1 MDGLDGRTDG
11 RTDGRLDAAKNTMN
25 DKSDALTNAL
35 ISAFATG
42 IFCTMTIVLFKA
54 ATEAATIDDIKR
66 TYIALA
72 ATGCGAIF
80 FALFTA
86 IMFDDARRLENAK

>member
-1 MDGLDGRTDG
+1 
-11 RTDGRLDAAKNTMN
+11 
-25 DKSDALTNAL
+25 
-35 ISAFATG
+35 
-42 IFCTMTIVLFKA
+42 MTIVLLSRA
-54 ATEAATIDDIKR
+54 AEAATIDDIKR

-86 IMFDDARRLENAK
+86 MMFDTARIERK

>member
-1 MDGLDGRTDG
+1 MS
-11 RTDGRLDAAKNTMN
+11 
-25 DKSDALTNAL
+25 DKSDALINAL
-35 ISAFATG
+35 IAAFATG
-42 IFCTMTIVLFKA
+42 IFCTMTIVLLSRA
-54 ATEAATIDDIKR
+54 AEAATIDDIKR

-86 IMFDDARRLENAK
+86 MMFDAARIERK

>member
-1 MDGLDGRTDG
+1 
-11 RTDGRLDAAKNTMN
+11 MN
-25 DKSDALTNAL
+25 DKSDAFTNAM
-35 ISAFATG
+35 IGAFAVG
-42 IFCTMTIVLFKA
+42 IFSTLTIVLFKA
-54 ATEAATIDDIKR
+54 AAEAATIDDIKR

-86 IMFDDARRLENAK
+86 MMFDTARIERK

>member
-1 MDGLDGRTDG
+1 
-11 RTDGRLDAAKNTMN
+11 MN

-42 IFCTMTIVLFKA
+42 IFCTMTIVLLSRA
-54 ATEAATIDDIKR
+54 AEAATLDDIKR

-72 ATGCGAIF
+72 ATVCGAIF
-80 FALFTA
+80 FALFTV
-86 IMFDDARRLENAK
+86 IMFDAARRLENAE